1 MKTSPSTDHHTSV
14 TWTALSQ
21 AALPSNKGR
30 DQSKR
35 TIVYII
41 DPATEARSDSLEF
54 RVSDPLGNTGPSH
67 ILELKWPRVE
77 LAVYQACTEYQAYE
91 NQGAV
96 SLNIL
101 RKGNVAESSY
111 ITIKVREVTATAGE
125 DSILSPSSLIQ
136 FDPGV
141 S

>member
-1 MKTSPSTDHHTSV
+1 MCLLFSKLCTV
-14 TWTALSQ
+14 LLQ
-21 AALPSNKGR
+21 AALPRNKGR

-35 TIVYII
+35 TIVYIK
-41 DPATEARSDSLEF
+41 DPATEALSDSLEF

-67 ILELKWPRVE
+67 ILELKWSHVE
-77 LAVYQACTEYQAYE
+77 LAVSEYQAYE

-111 ITIKVREVTATAGE
+111 ITIKVS
-125 DSILSPSSLIQ
+125 DLSLLKQSIMSKMSWQMEIAQDQLEEA
-136 FDPGV
+136 
-141 S
+141 